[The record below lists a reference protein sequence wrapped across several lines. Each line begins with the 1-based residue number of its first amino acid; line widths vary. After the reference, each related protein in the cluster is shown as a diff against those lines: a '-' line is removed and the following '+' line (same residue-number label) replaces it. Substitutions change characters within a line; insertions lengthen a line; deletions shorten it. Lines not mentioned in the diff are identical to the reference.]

1 VLIGL
6 LITTRRG
13 IFRLLV
19 DPKSQNGWFMRRF
32 WIGIIALII
41 ISISAFTKLGHSA
54 DFYTWSDITTIYKLS
69 DNWRYDGDQGIRG
82 VLSNS
87 DFTLL
92 YFRPSVRYR
101 AKPWFTVHGGIR
113 FFKTFFDDNDDTFEF
128 GPWQGLRFTWP
139 KIGDY
144 AFSHYFRL
152 EERMIWQTEGERDF
166 DFNLRGRY
174 QLGVRSPTYDIL
186 FKNGTYLMATME
198 LFWNLEDYFFDSF
211 ANRIRWDFGAG
222 TKISDA
228 WRVQLHY
235 VLQDGRAIE
244 EGTFQN
250 PFSSEEHILRL
261 RLFYTF
267 N

>member
-1 VLIGL
+1 MQKFWVK
-6 LITTRRG
+6 IT
-13 IFRLLV
+13 
-19 DPKSQNGWFMRRF
+19 
-32 WIGIIALII
+32 LII
-41 ISISAFTKLGHSA
+41 IISLLALEKSGESA
-54 DFYTWSDITTIYKLS
+54 DFQTWSDIATIYKIS

-82 VLSNS
+82 LLSQN

-113 FFKTFFDDNDDTFEF
+113 FFKTFVDDGDDTFEI
-128 GPWQGLRFTWP
+128 GPWQGLRFVWP
-139 KIGDY
+139 IIGNY
-144 AFSHYFRL
+144 AVSHYFRL
-152 EERMIWQTEGERDF
+152 EERMIWQTEGDRDF

-174 QLGVRSPTYDIL
+174 QFGVRSPNYDIL
-186 FKNGTYLMATME
+186 FKNGIYLMGTVE
-198 LFWNLEDYFFDSF
+198 LFSSLEDDFFDNF
-211 ANRIRWDFGAG
+211 ANRIRWDFGVG

-244 EGTFQN
+244 DDLFRD
-250 PFSSEEHILRL
+250 PFDSEEHILRL